1 MKKPNNITTLKLEKE
16 TKDRLEKLR
25 EHKRETYDDIIRKI
39 MYVLN
44 TVRDEPSKA
53 KAILEFI
60 DEKRKRM
67 FETEFSKREEHIKE
81 ERANKIIPS
90 EQKQNSVNQNRN
102 QQAQKSIP
110 NKSQKKLS

>member
-1 MKKPNNITTLKLEKE
+1 MKSNNITTLKLEKE
-16 TKDRLEKLR
+16 TKERLEKLR

-44 TVRDEPSKA
+44 TVRDEPVKA

-67 FETEFSKREEHIKE
+67 FETEFAKHELE
-81 ERANKIIPS
+81 
-90 EQKQNSVNQNRN
+90 EQKPKGIPVNKKQNQENQNRN
-102 QQAQKSIP
+102 PQAQKSIP
-110 NKSQKKLS
+110 NKPQKKQR

>member
-1 MKKPNNITTLKLEKE
+1 MKKDKITITTLKLEKE
-16 TKDRLEKLR
+16 TKERLEKLR

-39 MYVLN
+39 LYVLN

-67 FETEFSKREEHIKE
+67 FETEFKTKENIGKQEEK
-81 ERANKIIPS
+81 
-90 EQKQNSVNQNRN
+90 
-102 QQAQKSIP
+102 KS
-110 NKSQKKLS
+110 

>member
-1 MKKPNNITTLKLEKE
+1 MKNDNITTLKLEKE
-16 TKDRLEKLR
+16 TKERLEKLR

-44 TVRDEPSKA
+44 TVREEPLKA

-67 FETEFSKREEHIKE
+67 FETEFH
-81 ERANKIIPS
+81 
-90 EQKQNSVNQNRN
+90 KQENPQS
-102 QQAQKSIP
+102 SIP
-110 NKSQKKLS
+110 NKPAKVQQKTKEYTRKKR

>member
-1 MKKPNNITTLKLEKE
+1 MPKKTTIKISQE
-16 TKDRLEKLR
+16 TKERLEKLR

-53 KAILEFI
+53 KAVLEFI

-67 FETEFSKREEHIKE
+67 FETEEVQKTKTTKPQ
-81 ERANKIIPS
+81 NKP
-90 EQKQNSVNQNRN
+90 K
-102 QQAQKSIP
+102 AK
-110 NKSQKKLS
+110 